1 MNAACQSGWTPAL
14 LQVKL
19 DYLTLFT
26 ACVLLALLLYFLAP
40 PLYRRLGRGEPAS
53 EQPAAPQN
61 SQPHRVIS
69 FLDSSILTATLVGA
83 LFFSL
88 FILIPKTT
96 AFRLPGDQIGYE
108 PPQPIAFSHQLHAG
122 EMQISCLYCHFGAEK
137 SRHAGVP
144 PENVCMNCHK
154 FVTAPLG
161 AVRAEDE
168 QAKKEGR
175 PPRRVISPELA
186 KLYDALAL
194 NAQMQPDPARQPHP
208 LAWTK
213 VHNLPDFVYFD
224 HRAHVHAGV
233 TCQTCHGPVET
244 MERVRQQQPLTMGWC
259 VNCHRDVNQKGVGGK
274 RVNAST
280 DCATCHY

>member
-1 MNAACQSGWTPAL
+1 MMVVIQLGWMGAVA
-14 LQVKL
+14 QIKSN
-19 DYLTLFT
+19 YLMFL
-26 ACVLLALLLYFLAP
+26 VVGIVLALLLAP
-40 PLYRRLGRGEPAS
+40 VLHRLVRRRQPSSKQSGVGRNGEPS
-53 EQPAAPQN
+53 LL
-61 SQPHRVIS
+61 VS
-69 FLDSSILTATLVGA
+69 FLNNSILTAVLVGS

-96 AFRLPGDQIGYE
+96 AFRLPGDQIGYQ

-122 EMQISCLYCHFGAEK
+122 ELQVSCLYCHFGTEK

-175 PPRRVISPELA
+175 PPRRIVSPELA

-194 NAQMQPDPARQPHP
+194 GPKMQPDSARQPHP
-208 LAWTK
+208 IAWTK

-244 MERVRQQQPLTMGWC
+244 MERVRQEQPLTMGWC
-259 VNCHRDVNQKGVGGK
+259 VHCHRDVNQKGVDGK

-280 DCATCHY
+280 DCSTCHY